1 MWEAVEAA
9 VPTDEPGAQMEGES
23 SAPRFVLPQWAVVL
37 HNVDY
42 ANAHYVV
49 TCLVN
54 TVDSLTLERATE
66 IVQEAQ
72 VHGQAR
78 VITRPLEIAE
88 LYRER
93 LENLVLP
100 ISLEPA

>member
-1 MWEAVEAA
+1 MVQEAPMPA
-9 VPTDEPGAQMEGES
+9 DEPGAPMEGEP
-23 SAPRFVLPQWAVVL
+23 SARRFTLPQWAVVL

-54 TVDSLTLERATE
+54 TVDSLTPERASE
-66 IVQEAQ
+66 IVQGAQ
-72 VHGQAR
+72 ADGQAR
-78 VITRPLEIAE
+78 VITCPLEIAE
-88 LYRER
+88 LYQER

-100 ISLEPA
+100 VSLEKA